1 VRRLVLDLSPLT
13 SSPAYRRLWS
23 GLSIAQ
29 VGQQMATF
37 TVAWQVY
44 VTTGSYF
51 AVGLLGGVALVPL
64 VLGGLYGGSVVDAH
78 DRRTVALVASLGLW
92 VCSLI
97 LMVQA
102 WLDLR
107 VLVLLYVVVAAQSAC
122 FAVNNPA
129 RAAILPRL
137 LPANLLPAA
146 NTLTTVSFNLGFT
159 LGPLLGGVAVAVFGV
174 KGSYTIDAL
183 TFTAALYGISRLPH
197 IPPLGEVRRAG
208 SSSVL
213 EGLHFLR
220 HRINLLMTFLV
231 DLCAM
236 VFAQP
241 RALFPG
247 LATDVFGGGARTAGY
262 LAAAAGIG
270 ALVAAAF
277 SGWLGRVRWQGRM
290 VVAMVVAY
298 GLAIAGFGASRLLLV
313 ALVFL
318 ALSGAFDMIS
328 AVFRSTILQV
338 ATPDD
343 LRGRLQGV
351 FVVVVAGGPRV
362 GDVLMGTTSQVL
374 GPRTAV
380 IVGGLTCVAATTWLA
395 LRYRSFVRYDARHPH
410 A

>member
-1 VRRLVLDLSPLT
+1 MRRIVLDLSPLT
-13 SSPAYRRLWS
+13 ASPPYRRLWA

-29 VGQQMATF
+29 IGQQMATF
-37 TVAWQVY
+37 TVAWQIFEQ
-44 VTTGSYF
+44 TGSYF
-51 AVGLLGGVALVPL
+51 AVGLLGGFALLPL
-64 VLGGLYGGSVVDAH
+64 VLGGLYGGSIVDAH
-78 DRRTVALVASLGLW
+78 DRRTVALIASLGLW
-92 VCSLI
+92 SCSLV
-97 LMVQA
+97 LVAQS
-102 WLDLR
+102 WLDLQS
-107 VLVLLYVVVAAQSAC
+107 LPLLYLVVAAQSAF

-137 LPANLLPAA
+137 LPMHLLPAA

-159 LGPLLGGVAVAVFGV
+159 LGPLLGGAAVAGFGV

-183 TFTAALYGISRLPH
+183 TFTAALYGVSRLPH
-197 IPPLGEVRRAG
+197 MPPVGEVRRAG
-208 SSSVL
+208 LASVL

-220 HRINLLMTFLV
+220 TRINLLMTFLV
-231 DLCAM
+231 DMCAM
-236 VFAQP
+236 VLAQP

-247 LATDVFGGGARTAGY
+247 MASDVFGGGARTAGY

-290 VVAMVVAY
+290 VVAMVIAY
-298 GLAIAGFGASRLLLV
+298 GFAIVGFGLSRLLPA

-318 ALSGAFDMIS
+318 ALSGGFDMVS

-351 FVVVVAGGPRV
+351 FVVVVAGGPRL
-362 GDVLMGTTSQVL
+362 GDLVMGSTSQAL
-374 GPRTAV
+374 GPREA
-380 IVGGLTCVAATTWLA
+380 IVLGGLACACATALLA
-395 LRYRSFVRYDARHPH
+395 LRYRSFIGYDARHPH

>member
-1 VRRLVLDLSPLT
+1 
-13 SSPAYRRLWS
+13 
-23 GLSIAQ
+23 
-29 VGQQMATF
+29 MATF

-44 VTTGSYF
+44 VLTGSYF
-51 AVGLLGGVALVPL
+51 AVGLLGGFALVPL
-64 VLGGLYGGSVVDAH
+64 VLGGLYGGSIVDAH

-97 LMVQA
+97 LVVQA
-102 WLDLR
+102 WLDLEF
-107 VLVLLYVVVAAQSAC
+107 LPLLYVVVAAQSAF

-137 LPANLLPAA
+137 LPMHLLPAA

-159 LGPLLGGVAVAVFGV
+159 MGPLLGGIAVAVFGV

-197 IPPLGEVRRAG
+197 IPPVGEVRRAG
-208 SSSVL
+208 LRSVL

-220 HRINLLMTFLV
+220 TRINLLMTFLV

-247 LATDVFGGGARTAGY
+247 LASDVFGGGARTAGY

-270 ALVAAAF
+270 ALAAAAF

-298 GLAIAGFGASRLLLV
+298 GLAIVGFGVASLLPL

-318 ALSGAFDMIS
+318 ALSGAFDMVS

-351 FVVVVAGGPRV
+351 FVVVVAGGPRL
-362 GDVLMGTTSQVL
+362 GDVLMGTTSQAL
-374 GPRTAV
+374 GPRTAIV
-380 IVGGLTCVAATTWLA
+380 VGGLMCVGATVMLA
-395 LRYRSFVRYDARHPH
+395 LRYRSFVHYDAEHPH

>member
-1 VRRLVLDLSPLT
+1 MPRLVLDLSPLT
-13 SSPAYRRLWS
+13 VSPAYRRLWA

-44 VTTGSYF
+44 ALTGSYF
-51 AVGLLGGVALVPL
+51 AVGLLGGFALVPL
-64 VLGGLYGGSVVDAH
+64 ILGGLYGGSIVDAH

-97 LMVQA
+97 LVAQA
-102 WLDLR
+102 WLDLSF
-107 VLVLLYVVVAAQSAC
+107 LPLLYVVVAAQSAF

-137 LPANLLPAA
+137 LPARLLPAA

-159 LGPLLGGVAVAVFGV
+159 MGPLLGGVAVALFGV

-197 IPPLGEVRRAG
+197 IPPVGAVRRAG
-208 SSSVL
+208 LRSVL

-220 HRINLLMTFLV
+220 TRINLLMTFLV

-236 VFAQP
+236 VLAQP

-247 LATDVFGGGARTAGY
+247 LADNVFGGGARTAGL
-262 LAAAAGIG
+262 LAASAGVG

-277 SGWLGRVRWQGRM
+277 SGWLGRVRWQGRL
-290 VVAMVVAY
+290 VVAMIVAY
-298 GLAIAGFGASRLLLV
+298 GAAVACFGWSSLLPV
-313 ALVFL
+313 ALLFL
-318 ALSGAFDMIS
+318 GLSGAFDMVS

-351 FVVVVAGGPRV
+351 FVVVVAGGPRL
-362 GDVLMGTTSQVL
+362 GDMVMGTASQVL
-374 GPRTAV
+374 GPQTAIV
-380 IVGGLTCVAATTWLA
+380 VGGLACMVATASLA
-395 LRYRSFVRYDARHPH
+395 WRFRSFVHYDARDPH

>member
-1 VRRLVLDLSPLT
+1 
-13 SSPAYRRLWS
+13 
-23 GLSIAQ
+23 
-29 VGQQMATF
+29 MATF

-44 VTTGSYF
+44 VLTGSYF
-51 AVGLLGGVALVPL
+51 AVGLLGGFALVPL
-64 VLGGLYGGSVVDAH
+64 VLGGLYGGSIVDAH

-97 LMVQA
+97 LVVQA
-102 WLDLR
+102 WLDLEF
-107 VLVLLYVVVAAQSAC
+107 LPLLYVVVAAQSAF

-137 LPANLLPAA
+137 LPMHLLPAA

-159 LGPLLGGVAVAVFGV
+159 MGPLLGGIAVAVFGV

-197 IPPLGEVRRAG
+197 IPPVGEVRRAG
-208 SSSVL
+208 LRSVL

-220 HRINLLMTFLV
+220 TRINLLMTFLV

-247 LATDVFGGGARTAGY
+247 LASDVFGGGARTAGY

-270 ALVAAAF
+270 ALAAAAF

-298 GLAIAGFGASRLLLV
+298 GLAIVGFGVASLLPL

-318 ALSGAFDMIS
+318 ALSGAFDMVS

-351 FVVVVAGGPRV
+351 FVVVVAGGPRL
-362 GDVLMGTTSQVL
+362 GDVLMGTTSQAL
-374 GPRTAV
+374 GPRTAIV
-380 IVGGLTCVAATTWLA
+380 VGGLLCVGATVLLA
-395 LRYRSFVRYDARHPH
+395 LRYRSCVHYDAEHPH

>member
-1 VRRLVLDLSPLT
+1 
-13 SSPAYRRLWS
+13 
-23 GLSIAQ
+23 
-29 VGQQMATF
+29 MATF

-44 VTTGSYF
+44 VLTGSYF
-51 AVGLLGGVALVPL
+51 AVGLLGGFALVPL
-64 VLGGLYGGSVVDAH
+64 VLGGLYGGSIVDAH

-97 LMVQA
+97 LVVQA
-102 WLDLR
+102 WLDLEF
-107 VLVLLYVVVAAQSAC
+107 LPLLYVVVAAQSAF

-137 LPANLLPAA
+137 LPMHLLPAA

-159 LGPLLGGVAVAVFGV
+159 MGPLLGGIAVAVFGV

-197 IPPLGEVRRAG
+197 IPPVGEVRRAG
-208 SSSVL
+208 LRSVL

-220 HRINLLMTFLV
+220 TRINLLMTFLV

-247 LATDVFGGGARTAGY
+247 LASDVFGGGARTAGY

-270 ALVAAAF
+270 ALAAAAF

-298 GLAIAGFGASRLLLV
+298 GLAIVGFGVASLLPL

-318 ALSGAFDMIS
+318 ALSGAFDMVS

-351 FVVVVAGGPRV
+351 FVVVVAGGPRL
-362 GDVLMGTTSQVL
+362 GDVLMGTTSQAL
-374 GPRTAV
+374 GPRTAIV
-380 IVGGLTCVAATTWLA
+380 VGGLLCVGATVLLA
-395 LRYRSFVRYDARHPH
+395 LRYRSFVHYDAEHPH

>member
-1 VRRLVLDLSPLT
+1 
-13 SSPAYRRLWS
+13 
-23 GLSIAQ
+23 
-29 VGQQMATF
+29 MATF

-44 VTTGSYF
+44 VLTGSYF
-51 AVGLLGGVALVPL
+51 AVGLLGGFALVPL
-64 VLGGLYGGSVVDAH
+64 VLGGLYGGSIVDAH

-97 LMVQA
+97 LVVQA
-102 WLDLR
+102 WLDLEF
-107 VLVLLYVVVAAQSAC
+107 LPLLYVVVAAQSAF

-137 LPANLLPAA
+137 LPMHLLPAA

-159 LGPLLGGVAVAVFGV
+159 MGPLLGGIAVAVFGV

-197 IPPLGEVRRAG
+197 IPPVGEVRRAG
-208 SSSVL
+208 LRSVL

-220 HRINLLMTFLV
+220 TRINLLMTFLV

-247 LATDVFGGGARTAGY
+247 LASDVFGGGARTAGY

-270 ALVAAAF
+270 ALAAAAF

-298 GLAIAGFGASRLLLV
+298 GLAIVGFGVASLLPL

-351 FVVVVAGGPRV
+351 FVVVVAGGPRL
-362 GDVLMGTTSQVL
+362 GDVLMGTTSQAL
-374 GPRTAV
+374 GPRTAIV
-380 IVGGLTCVAATTWLA
+380 VGGLMCVGATVMLA
-395 LRYRSFVRYDARHPH
+395 LRYRSFVHYDAEHPH